1 MTELPDKRIII
12 IAGPNGAGKTTL
24 ARELLPN
31 EANVL
36 TFINADL
43 IAAGLNPLRPEQA
56 AFRAGRMMLEM
67 IDACVRKGESFAFET
82 TLSGRGY
89 ARMIPRWREQGY
101 WVKLYYL
108 PLPSPETAI
117 ERVRQRVA
125 MGGHHVPDDIIRRRF
140 HASWRNF
147 QHLYQ
152 RLVDEWEIREVS
164 ERPPMIEEQRE
175 AYDDDRLSPNAE
187 SEGWVWV
194 TSTGQPDPGVEAA
207 MRRATM
213 KARRRAIALTGRVVT
228 FRNGK
233 VEYDTEP

>member
-1 MTELPDKRIII
+1 MTGQPDKRILI

-24 ARELLPN
+24 ALEFLPN
-31 EANVL
+31 EARVS

-43 IAAGLNPLRPEQA
+43 LAAGLDPLLPERA

-67 IDACVRKGESFAFET
+67 IEACVLRGESFAFET

-89 ARMIPRWREQGY
+89 ARMIPRWQADGY

-108 PLPSPETAI
+108 PLPSPEVAT
-117 ERVRQRVA
+117 ERVRQQVA

-140 HASWRNF
+140 HASRRNF
-147 QHLYQ
+147 QNLY
-152 RLVDEWEIREVS
+152 RHLVDEYEIREVS
-164 ERPPMIEEQRE
+164 ERSPMIEEQRE
-175 AYDDDRLSPNAE
+175 AYVNERLSPNAE
-187 SEGWVWV
+187 SEGWVWRS
-194 TSTGQPDPGVEAA
+194 STGKVYPGTEAA

-228 FRNGK
+228 IRNGK